1 MSDDCKSMKL
11 PGLLKNHFYFI
22 HLPFN
27 VTNFNQ
33 LGRFE
38 GKTDDTFIIVIHC
51 RPGLFTNNL
60 YMYKTIVVK

>member
-38 GKTDDTFIIVIHC
+38 GKTDDT
-51 RPGLFTNNL
+51 LSLL
-60 YMYKTIVVK
+60 YIADQVYLPTISTCTKQLL